1 MTNNKQQTAVE
12 WGVEKLASLTFD
24 YMAGFMNKSEYDE
37 LSKGIIREAKE
48 MQKEQTIKTSLFW
61 SHSTVKRK
69 DIEDYYN
76 EIYGGGKQ

>member
-1 MTNNKQQTAVE
+1 MENNKQQTAVD

-76 EIYGGGKQ
+76 ETYGGGEQ